1 MRTVTAL
8 PLKPPRVR
16 ARYHRWQ
23 IWPPGRHAQQ
33 ELREEGGGGS
43 SRGPGCPSRASAL
56 HIAAAAHRIAAKRGH
71 RTTITAGSGE
81 EGRSG
86 EGVATEAIRPSR
98 PPHTLHHLP
107 PPTNTVE
114 SSCLA
119 LPSGRIR
126 QPTPRGG
133 GRRKSPR
140 PTGLPSAPPTVVL
153 PPPPDPAASSQ
164 TPTGSARPRPSVV
177 DRPPS

>member
-16 ARYHRWQ
+16 ARYHRSQ

-33 ELREEGGGGS
+33 ELREEGGEGGGGS

-107 PPTNTVE
+107 PPTNTVK

-126 QPTPRGG
+126 PPTPRGG

-140 PTGLPSAPPTVVL
+140 PTGLPSAPPT
-153 PPPPDPAASSQ
+153 AASGQ

-177 DRPPS
+177 DWPPSQAQH